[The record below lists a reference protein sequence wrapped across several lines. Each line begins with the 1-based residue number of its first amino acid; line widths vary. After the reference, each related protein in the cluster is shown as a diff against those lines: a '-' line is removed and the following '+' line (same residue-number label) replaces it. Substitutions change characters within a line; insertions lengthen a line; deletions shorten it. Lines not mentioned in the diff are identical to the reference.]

1 MCPVKLYIFNLDYKE
16 KAWMIPEPP
25 ANSKYWSNT
34 LATAKLCNPS
44 LALILKSKW
53 YDGLNQP
60 TMFPVLLPVIK
71 CVGLSVIETIADSD
85 SCPPESALNLYYL
98 TLSSI
103 SIILSYFDLR
113 IALFASSYNYYTS

>member
-1 MCPVKLYIFNLDYKE
+1 
-16 KAWMIPEPP
+16 
-25 ANSKYWSNT
+25 
-34 LATAKLCNPS
+34 
-44 LALILKSKW
+44 
-53 YDGLNQP
+53 
-60 TMFPVLLPVIK
+60 MFPVLLPVIK